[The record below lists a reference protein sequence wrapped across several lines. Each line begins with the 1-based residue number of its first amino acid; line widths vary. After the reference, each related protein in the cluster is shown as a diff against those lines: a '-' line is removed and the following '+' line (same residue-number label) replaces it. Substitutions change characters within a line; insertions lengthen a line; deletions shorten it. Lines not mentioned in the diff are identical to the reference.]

1 MYIWITWICSPG
13 IPNFFLKYSLHPFPS
28 HGGFSSK
35 IKNHRKTKPGY
46 KYKKYINGVILPNGK
61 SSSFLVKLPIFEGEK
76 PFWRS
81 IKIHLKTKI
90 KNCFVVDEDSS
101 NFNEKFR
108 SFRTEQPDNH
118 CFQHVCRASLPP
130 LTGPFKART
139 RKANVF

>member
-1 MYIWITWICSPG
+1 
-13 IPNFFLKYSLHPFPS
+13 
-28 HGGFSSK
+28 
-35 IKNHRKTKPGY
+35 
-46 KYKKYINGVILPNGK
+46 LPNGK
-61 SSSFLVKLPIFEGEK
+61 SSSFLVELPIFEGET
-76 PFWRS
+76 PFEDPSKS
-81 IKIHLKTKI
+81 ILKR

-139 RKANVF
+139 RKPQRFLVHLGAMVGFMMFYPLVI